1 MNRTQLLLRLLFKAA
16 WVRKD
21 RAFTALVSVAVVA
34 TIATAAL
41 TIYSDL
47 ESKLSREFRGF
58 GANVIVTRTS
68 GALAASELAAI
79 RKIVGNTGEIVP
91 VGYAIATETTSNAR
105 IVIGG
110 ADVAQLRRLNSS
122 WSFSKTG
129 HGNALVGARVDEAIT
144 HGADLKLSFGKTSA
158 VIKPAG
164 FFHSG
169 SEDDSRV
176 YIPLE
181 DFVSLTGIQPNT
193 ALVRVEGRPQEIQ
206 AAISRLS
213 AALPGIEVKPVR
225 QITQAQTAVVG
236 KTRSVV
242 LASSAVVV
250 VLIMLCM
257 VATFTGSVLER
268 RKDFAVMKALGAS
281 NRTVNFLFASESA
294 LLALAGSV
302 AGYILG
308 CGIAFWI
315 GKANFDSAILPQPL
329 LLVSG
334 FAGQRCVGLDC
345 LHGSIKIV
353 AADTARRNPARRI
366 MPIELKNV
374 TRVYKSN
381 VEVRALDD
389 VSLSVALRRVAGRD
403 GPFRLRQIHPGQPD
417 GLS

>member
-1 MNRTQLLLRLLFKAA
+1 MTRTQLLLRLLFKAA

-47 ESKLSREFRGF
+47 EGKLSREFRGF
-58 GANVIVTRTS
+58 GANVLLTKTS
-68 GALAASELAAI
+68 GALTTSELSDI
-79 RKIVGNTGEIVP
+79 HKIVGNTGEIVP
-91 VGYAIATETTSNAR
+91 VAYAIATETTSNAR
-105 IVIGG
+105 IVVGG
-110 ADVAQLRRLNSS
+110 ADLTQLRRLNSS
-122 WSFSKTG
+122 WSFSNAG
-129 HGNALVGARVDEAIT
+129 QDSALVGARVDETIT
-144 HGADLKLSFGKTSA
+144 HGADLQLSFGKTST

-169 SEDDSRV
+169 SDDDSRV
-176 YIPLE
+176 YIPLD
-181 DFVSLTGIQPNT
+181 DFVRLTGVQPAT

-213 AALPGIEVKPVR
+213 AALPNIEVKPVR

-242 LASSAVVV
+242 FASSVVVV

-281 NRTVNFLFASESA
+281 NRTVNFLFASEAA
-294 LLALAGSV
+294 LLALTGSI

-315 GKANFDSAILPQPL
+315 GKANFDAAILPQPML
-329 LLVSG
+329 LFPVLLG
-334 FAGQRCVGLDC
+334 
-345 LHGSIKIV
+345 
-353 AADTARRNPARRI
+353 
-366 MPIELKNV
+366 
-374 TRVYKSN
+374 
-381 VEVRALDD
+381 
-389 VSLSVALRRVAGRD
+389 SVALALIASTAPLRLLQQIQPAGI
-403 GPFRLRQIHPGQPD
+403 LRGE
-417 GLS
+417 